1 MMMKIAILF
10 FIRQIN
16 SIITSYYITGDFFE
30 SKNKRLEDTIE
41 EFKSRK
47 VVKFADK
54 IRR

>member
-1 MMMKIAILF
+1 MQKEEIKSLKKKISSLEYKN
-10 FIRQIN
+10 QKL
-16 SIITSYYITGDFFE
+16 E